1 MVPRSLDALLICFL
15 LDLNKGGLAENVQQ
29 AFRVEPVNVTIHE
42 GGTALLKCEVD
53 NPSGIV
59 QWVKDGLLL
68 GPDRHIPRFPRYS
81 MVGDANKGQYNLQV
95 IRSQLDDDASYECQV
110 GPSEKSAGIISH
122 SVQLTVLI
130 PPKRPCIMEYEAD
143 STVTWVAGKEY
154 TLSCQVNDARPPAE
168 IAFTTGDKDLTDVTS
183 HVQPGSNDKLFNT
196 EATLRFTPRSS
207 DNRQRL
213 TCRASNAVAIIPAVV
228 GFTMN
233 ILFPP
238 QSPHIEGYND
248 PIAKGKDLQLICLS
262 LSGNPLATLQ
272 WLKNDEVIST
282 NWETDEA
289 KQLSRSS
296 LRISIKAEDNMA
308 TVSCQALNQVL
319 KFPLQAS
326 IVLHVAFP
334 PEQVKIIG
342 SSSTQEEKEISLSCS
357 TSPSNPPVFLRWWL
371 GWRELNATEVTNSE
385 AAHGGMI
392 TVSNLTYEVH
402 REDNGLSLICEA
414 FNEAIMYTKTASV
427 ALRVMYPPQKIWI
440 DVPPLET
447 CFRAGNEVKLTCF
460 ASGGNPSPRLEWYK
474 ETCTN
479 IGGATATCG
488 QQQQPSPGKSGLL
501 KPCLGKQEIKSVRD
515 GITSKTSGN
524 IVSRELSLTLT
535 PSDNMATYRCNAT
548 GASRTPA
555 LTAYTFLHVQFPPL
569 HATIATTDKELRR
582 GQLVTLN
589 CKSGSSNP
597 PASLTWIK
605 DGKKLDATNLGQK
618 KAEYGGFSTS
628 GRVALR
634 VSSADH
640 GKRVE
645 CHALSSVLS
654 EGVNSFHQLTVLFP
668 PEFSSEQVHIVQAV
682 EQGAAQ
688 LPLLVSASPPEITYH
703 WSFLGEVLL
712 TEGLPRYHL
721 RDGGSLE
728 IWNVTRADAGK
739 YKIHCE
745 NTEGHNETTIT
756 LDVQYAPSIRSIGDP
771 TFVNVGG
778 SAEIVCQADANPAP
792 LGMFQWRWLA
802 DLEQNLEELGIE
814 LLSEGLTG
822 QLRVKEAQR
831 THAGLYEC
839 QVDNGISPAARSSA
853 RLIVQYP
860 PEIIKGPGQR
870 KVAATGDGKSQAVL
884 QCSAQGV
891 PKVQFSWAKNGISL
905 DPDSPRHTV
914 ATSHVG
920 SLHTS
925 TLTIANVSVVHDY
938 ATFTCT
944 ASNEL
949 GTDTLDIQLLST
961 SRPDPP
967 TELKVIGVSHNW
979 LALGWTP
986 GFDGGLQQSFRIRY
1000 HWPGVPSFLYV
1011 DVFPPQSKVFTLTGL
1026 QPDTLYNVSVN
1037 ARNALGESDYA
1048 DGGAGLSVTTAERM
1062 QEPSDRDPGILPE
1075 PTPDRPVLP
1084 LPIIILLGALAGL
1097 LISSNLFF
1105 LGCLLYRRR
1114 VQGLKEDETTGEN
1127 KAKVRFGNNY
1137 TVCSW
1142 LKCSAHSA
1150 QLEEHSS
1157 ESSSTKMSTSGSA
1170 ATTETWSQLDHHAQ
1184 KEGNATITD
1193 HNILP
1198 PWLGSSEPHEYEEVR
1213 MARGYEE
1220 LAPRYDI
1227 WHPKEEPQ
1235 VHEYAS
1241 PYQLSGGLPAG
1252 YAKVVQIYDPVANYL
1267 LPQEE
1272 LPFEQQGELV

>member
-1 MVPRSLDALLICFL
+1 
-15 LDLNKGGLAENVQQ
+15 
-29 AFRVEPVNVTIHE
+29 NVTIHE

-68 GPDRHIPRFPRYS
+68 GPDWHIPRFPRYS
-81 MVGDANKGQYNLQV
+81 MVGDANIGEPPYVLGQANCSLV
-95 IRSQLDDDASYECQV
+95 
-110 GPSEKSAGIISH
+110 PSVCSDVESLL
-122 SVQLTVLI
+122 VTLRFQLI

-168 IAFTTGDKDLTDVTS
+168 IGLGSSSNTGNEFFPKTPSLLS
-183 HVQPGSNDKLFNT
+183 F
-196 EATLRFTPRSS
+196 RFTPRSS

-326 IVLHVAFP
+326 IV
-334 PEQVKIIG
+334 KIIG

-385 AAHGGMI
+385 VSNLTHGGMI

-474 ETCTN
+474 VSLFLWSALSSLLMVN
-479 IGGATATCG
+479 ILELGPKSIYNKSQCLYAGLWFVTF
-488 QQQQPSPGKSGLL
+488 SPLL
-501 KPCLGKQEIKSVRD
+501 YPPV
-515 GITSKTSGN
+515 
-524 IVSRELSLTLT
+524 
-535 PSDNMATYRCNAT
+535 
-548 GASRTPA
+548 
-555 LTAYTFLHVQFPPL
+555 PPL

-597 PASLTWIK
+597 PAKMLLPQGRHPWTARSRMGIC
-605 DGKKLDATNLGQK
+605 GR
-618 KAEYGGFSTS
+618 EFTS
-628 GRVALR
+628 FL
-634 VSSADH
+634 SA
-640 GKRVE
+640 V
-645 CHALSSVLS
+645 
-654 EGVNSFHQLTVLFP
+654 P

-853 RLIVQYP
+853 RLIVQCKCP
-860 PEIIKGPGQR
+860 TGPGQR

-1048 DGGAGLSVTTAERM
+1048 DGGAGLSVTTAA
-1062 QEPSDRDPGILPE
+1062 Q
-1075 PTPDRPVLP
+1075 P
-1084 LPIIILLGALAGL
+1084 LPI
-1097 LISSNLFF
+1097 SFPN
-1105 LGCLLYRRR
+1105 
-1114 VQGLKEDETTGEN
+1114 TT
-1127 KAKVRFGNNY
+1127 
-1137 TVCSW
+1137 
-1142 LKCSAHSA
+1142 AH
-1150 QLEEHSS
+1150 HPR
-1157 ESSSTKMSTSGSA
+1157 
-1170 ATTETWSQLDHHAQ
+1170 
-1184 KEGNATITD
+1184 NAFI
-1193 HNILP
+1193 
-1198 PWLGSSEPHEYEEVR
+1198 
-1213 MARGYEE
+1213 
-1220 LAPRYDI
+1220 
-1227 WHPKEEPQ
+1227 
-1235 VHEYAS
+1235 
-1241 PYQLSGGLPAG
+1241 
-1252 YAKVVQIYDPVANYL
+1252 
-1267 LPQEE
+1267 
-1272 LPFEQQGELV
+1272 